1 MDHSPL
7 KDSIINQLVVDHET
21 FFFLAILHFI
31 DLEIY
36 EEEIHQCGELES
48 GIYIQSWHIH
58 TNICILIH

>member
-1 MDHSPL
+1 MDHFPL
-7 KDSIINQLVVDHET
+7 KDSIINQLVVDHEAFFFF

-48 GIYIQSWHIH
+48 GIYIQP
-58 TNICILIH
+58 